1 MTFEEWTRQ
10 GVPDLVRFAT
20 VLCGSGHLA
29 EDLVQDTVI
38 KAHRHWDRIQR
49 ADRPDSYL
57 RRMVVNEYLSWRR
70 KWSRFVPRPEIW
82 GQADQLQPD
91 HATRLADQDEMV
103 AELAKL
109 PRRQRSVIAL
119 RYYCGLTDAEIADVL
134 GCSPNTVRAYASRA
148 LATLRIELGPS
159 SPATT
164 APNGVINAH

>member
-1 MTFEEWTRQ
+1 MTFEEWARQ
-10 GVPDLVRFAT
+10 GVPDLLRFAT

-38 KAHRHWDRIQR
+38 KAHRHWGRIQR
-49 ADRPDSYL
+49 AERPDAYL

-82 GQADQLQPD
+82 AEADHQQPD
-91 HATRLADQDEMV
+91 HAVRLADQDEMV

-109 PRRQRSVIAL
+109 PRRQRTVLAL
-119 RYYCGLTDAEIADVL
+119 RYYGGLTDSEIAETI
-134 GCSPNTVRAYASRA
+134 GCSPNTVRSYASRA
-148 LATLRIELGPS
+148 LAALRIELGPS

-164 APNGVINAH
+164 APHGVINAH